1 VKLHEYQAKMRLA
14 QYGIPVPH
22 GKIAMTPLAAYEI
35 ARDLA
40 GPVVVKAQVHLEGR
54 GRLGGIRFARTPDQ
68 AEEYAHGI
76 LGMAIQNYVVRKV
89 LVEPAASILNEIYL
103 GMVNDRAGG
112 RPVMIASADGGIDIE
127 RVAHEDPERVT
138 REYIDPFRGLLDYQA
153 RNLAGGINLPH
164 EYWKVFTHIA
174 KSLSRCYFESD
185 AELLEIN
192 PLVLT
197 REGRLLAL
205 DSKMEID
212 DNALYRQPQLAEMRD
227 NDGEPREE
235 ARARA
240 MGISY
245 VKLDGQIGC
254 MVNGAGLAM
263 TTVDMIRLYGGKPA
277 NFLDIGGG
285 AQANKVAA
293 AMKIILGDAHVKSIL
308 LNIFG
313 GITRCDEVAR
323 GILLALAD
331 VNTTLPL
338 FVRLA
343 GTNAEEGRAIL
354 EGAGIP
360 NLNTAITLI
369 DVTRKAIAATKV

>member
-1 VKLHEYQAKMRLA
+1 VKLHEYQAKTWLA
-14 QYGIPVPH
+14 QYGVPVPH
-22 GKIAMTPLAAYEI
+22 GRIATTPQAAYTI

-40 GPVVVKAQVHLEGR
+40 GPVVVKAQVQVEGR
-54 GRLGGIRFARTPDQ
+54 GKFGGIRFARSPEQ
-68 AEEYAHGI
+68 AEEYAHSI
-76 LGMAIQNYVVRKV
+76 LGMVIQTYVVRKV
-89 LVEPAASILNEIYL
+89 LVEPAANILNEIYL
-103 GMVNDRAGG
+103 GITNDRAAG
-112 RPVMIASADGGIDIE
+112 RPIIMASADGGIDIE
-127 RVAHEDPERVT
+127 RIAHEDPERVT
-138 REYIDPFRGLLDYQA
+138 REHIDPFRGLLDYQA
-153 RNLAGGINLPH
+153 RNLASGINLAH
-164 EYWKVFTHIA
+164 EYWKVFTHLA
-174 KSLSRCYFESD
+174 KNLSRCYLESD

-205 DSKMEID
+205 DSKIVID

-227 NDGEPREE
+227 GDGEPREE

-245 VKLDGQIGC
+245 VKLDGNIGC

-263 TTVDMIRLYGGKPA
+263 TTVDMVRLYGGKPS

-293 AMKIILGDAHVKSIL
+293 ALKIILADTSVKSIL

-323 GILLALAD
+323 GILLALAE

-360 NLNTAITLI
+360 TLSTAGTLS
-369 DVTRKAIAATKV
+369 DAAHQAIAAVQA